1 MKKSECYET
10 IRRVLQKRY
19 SDQYIK
25 SPHFLEILKN
35 REYDN
40 LSEVLLVM
48 SCYSEII
55 LTKDI
60 LNSIFI
66 ELDDDDINEK
76 LVPLRRSISRG
87 NQYQWIINEY
97 INENGMFN
105 CNWSQK
111 VKVKKEEFVPSE
123 NILENC
129 Y

>member
-10 IRRVLQKRY
+10 IRRVLKKRY

-25 SPHFLEILKN
+25 SYSFLKILKN

-48 SCYSEII
+48 SCYSKII

-97 INENGMFN
+97 ISENGMFN

-111 VKVKKEEFVPSE
+111 VKVRKEEFVPSE
-123 NILENC
+123 NILEIFS
-129 Y
+129 

>member
-10 IRRVLQKRY
+10 LRKILHKRY
-19 SDQYIK
+19 SDKFIK
-25 SPHFLEILKN
+25 SPSFLKILKS
-35 REYDN
+35 REYEN

-48 SCYSEII
+48 SCYSKII

-66 ELDDDDINEK
+66 ELDENEINEK

-87 NQYQWIINEY
+87 NQYQWVINEY
-97 INENGMFN
+97 INENGMFH

-111 VKVKKEEFVPSE
+111 VKVKNEEFVPSK
-123 NILENC
+123 NIFEI
-129 Y
+129 YS

>member
-25 SPHFLEILKN
+25 TYSFLKILKN

-48 SCYSEII
+48 SCYSKII

-97 INENGMFN
+97 ISENGMFN

-111 VKVKKEEFVPSE
+111 VKVK
-123 NILENC
+123 
-129 Y
+129 